1 MRLCLLCPGPGPR
14 LSSPSWARLAM
25 LMWRADLRKIGQ
37 TDSRWGAEAQKHL
50 GEGGQD
56 LLDDGHPQNQPLIS
70 MSSTWYRTRWR

>member
-50 GEGGQD
+50 GEGV
-56 LLDDGHPQNQPLIS
+56 
-70 MSSTWYRTRWR
+70 RTCWMMDTHRTNHL